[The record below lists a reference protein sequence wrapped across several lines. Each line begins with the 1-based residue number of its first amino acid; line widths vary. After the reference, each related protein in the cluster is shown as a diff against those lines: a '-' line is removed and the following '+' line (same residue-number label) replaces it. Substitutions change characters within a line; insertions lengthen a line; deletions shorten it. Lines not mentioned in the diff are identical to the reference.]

1 MAGPVFFVATV
12 FVLAFIATLLV
23 ELWRAGR

>member
-12 FVLAFIATLLV
+12 FVLVFIATLLV

>member
-1 MAGPVFFVATV
+1 MAVPLFFVATV